1 MDEKGRNNV
10 QQMHKWCI
18 ECFRCQELGHYVL
31 ECLNKKIMILRDDR
45 EVESSSD
52 ESECESMPAVEDAND
67 VEYTVNDE

>member
-1 MDEKGRNNV
+1 
-10 QQMHKWCI
+10 MHKWCI
-18 ECFRCQELGHYVL
+18 ECFRSQELEHYVL

-52 ESECESMPAVEDAND
+52 ESECESMLAVEDAND